1 MYHFQ
6 GQRIAKQ
13 GFAIQVAALNQ
24 RGGMLRKQAELEKL
38 FFNNILINFDNFNSK
53 TINYKILIGPFT
65 TATEASSYQKSLK
78 KKNIKGFIVDLTTL

>member
-24 RGGMLRKQAELEKL
+24 RGGMLRKQAELQKL

-53 TINYKILIGPFT
+53 TINYKILMGPFE
-65 TATEASSYQKSLK
+65 TAAEASNYQKSLK
-78 KKNIKGFIVDLTTL
+78 KKNITGFIVDLTTL